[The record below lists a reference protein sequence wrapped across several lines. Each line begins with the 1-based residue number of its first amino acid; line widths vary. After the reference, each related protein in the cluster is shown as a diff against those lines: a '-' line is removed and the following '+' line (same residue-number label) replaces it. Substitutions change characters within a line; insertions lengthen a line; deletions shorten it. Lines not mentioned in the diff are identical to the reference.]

1 MTNKDKISDIDD
13 FQTQIHI
20 TRLMILMTA
29 NLQTCTLKLWIM

>member
-13 FQTQIHI
+13 FQNSN